1 MEELKLTD
9 YLVIVLGIW
18 FAAINVY
25 LFKTINT
32 YKRLTR
38 GSNKQNLEQIITKVI
53 KNQQFSSKRIG
64 ELTGEVAKLEDLNKN
79 NFQKFAIIRFNPFED
94 SGGDQSFVAAFLN
107 DKNSGIVLSS
117 LHSRNGTRVYAKQ
130 ITNGKASSHQL
141 SKEEKEVIEKAS
153 GAQKKN

>member
-1 MEELKLTD
+1 MENLNLTD
-9 YLVIVLGIW
+9 YLLIALAIW
-18 FAAINVY
+18 FAITNIY
-25 LFKTINT
+25 LFKTIST

-38 GSNKQNLEQIITKVI
+38 GNNKLNLEQIITKVI
-53 KNQQFSSKRIG
+53 KNQEFSSKRIG
-64 ELTGEVAKLEDLNKN
+64 EITGEIAKIEDLNKN

-107 DKNSGIVLSS
+107 DHNSGIVLSS

-153 GAQKKN
+153 GAQGKK